1 MSTSTCRPPGTPT
14 VKRSASTGQHPNA
27 RGAGARYRWPG
38 RARTVPRVDTLGE
51 DLLLL
56 ALLAGHGSLRRD
68 YGISFALMGAEL
80 VQLAALGRVGVT
92 DDNITVESTE
102 PAGDTELDAA
112 LTALAG
118 EPGPLRTGE
127 WVARPQEGLPGGYL
141 ARLAA
146 AGVISPAGRFYR
158 RWRFTDPARVAAARQ
173 RLDAI
178 ARSAGPIGLGEAA
191 YAGLACAAGLDRRL
205 YPDRAGRA
213 QRRRL
218 LEIAQGGGTAGP
230 AGGGPADPAQAAGQ
244 AAAAAAAAPASAE
257 GAAEVSAAAG
267 SAAVQAAS
275 QAAAHA
281 AVHSATHAVAHA
293 AGSAAHGS
301 HGGGGGWADHLGH
314 HG

>member
-1 MSTSTCRPPGTPT
+1 
-14 VKRSASTGQHPNA
+14 
-27 RGAGARYRWPG
+27 
-38 RARTVPRVDTLGE
+38 
-51 DLLLL
+51 
-56 ALLAGHGSLRRD
+56 
-68 YGISFALMGAEL
+68 MGAEL

-92 DDNITVESTE
+92 DDNITVRSTE
-102 PAGDTELDAA
+102 PAGDAELDAA

-118 EPGPLRTGE
+118 QPGPLRTGE
-127 WVARPQEGLPGGYL
+127 WVARPREGLPGGYL

-178 ARSAGPIGLGEAA
+178 AGSAGPAGLGEAA

-218 LEIAQGGGTAGP
+218 LEIAQGGGTADP
-230 AGGGPADPAQAAGQ
+230 AGTGGPADPAQAAGQ

-257 GAAEVSAAAG
+257 GAAEASAAAG